1 MVRSALPRPTMS
13 RRVAFTVAAL
23 VSTAIALAPTVN
35 TVELN
40 RDDRPWLTRTSDDP
54 DDE

>member
-1 MVRSALPRPTMS
+1 MVRSVMRRPTMS
-13 RRVAFTVAAL
+13 RRVAFAVAAL
-23 VSTAIALAPTVN
+23 VSAAIALAPTAN

-54 DDE
+54 GDE